1 MIAFKINLEN
11 IEWFYMNIENR
22 VCISNF
28 GIILYNSLIF
38 SWKVKSYLIQRFQ
51 FTEFDDVLNH
61 SDLWVVN
68 NLSIFI
74 RKKQEN
80 FVTHFVIVVDEYN
93 RELFNYNNSNE
104 MLFYNHML
112 F

>member
-1 MIAFKINLEN
+1 MKSKVLINT
-11 IEWFYMNIENR
+11 
-22 VCISNF
+22 
-28 GIILYNSLIF
+28 
-38 SWKVKSYLIQRFQ
+38 RFQ

-61 SDLWVVN
+61 SDLWVVS